1 MMFLLSDV
9 PSHPCINFNV
19 NCGEAG
25 CMLGANGVPVCM
37 CIDGKNNLKEPNADL
52 KCNWTITSP
61 IDAAGKVDL
70 HPGFGKYKATV
81 S

>member
-1 MMFLLSDV
+1 
-9 PSHPCINFNV
+9 
-19 NCGEAG
+19 
-25 CMLGANGVPVCM
+25 MLGANGVPVCM

-70 HPGFGKYKATV
+70 HPGFGKYNSTI
-81 S
+81 